1 MVKCFTHSKWIDILH
16 HTCLNAF
23 YHPSFEGVIPKANV
37 ELQEVSPN
45 KTVEPFAIEAAQT
58 NEMMAPLHN
67 PMPVIVEPKHLS
79 LLVGEQTGSAAFDQR
94 FVYRC
99 CYGTNFNFSEK
110 NKRGEPTAGSPDWKN
125 NFQKKLGFARTAQAH
140 QHTETGQYQD
150 DTARFRSGNGSGVNF
165 EGISACGRVGASSVR
180 IQAEGGDVVSRKS

>member
-1 MVKCFTHSKWIDILH
+1 VVKCFTHSKWIDILH

-67 PMPVIVEPKHLS
+67 PMPVIVEPKHFHCWLENKSVQELS
-79 LLVGEQTGSAAFDQR
+79 TSALAIGVVMGLTSISLKTTNGANRLR
-94 FVYRC
+94 FAPLE
-99 CYGTNFNFSEK
+99 NML
-110 NKRGEPTAGSPDWKN
+110 
-125 NFQKKLGFARTAQAH
+125 FQKSGFARTAQAH
-140 QHTETGQYQD
+140 QHTETGQCQD